1 MFEENIIISRR
12 RGVGWSVVPHHTT
25 ATVPLL
31 KAKGYRYQ
39 RPIGDLYPSLSS
51 FIQMIGHAL
60 PLMLGSFIVRVN
72 LYITFFSFFF
82 LGLYTGY
89 CCVQCIYVDKARVLI
104 I

>member
-12 RGVGWSVVPHHTT
+12 RGVGWSVVP
-25 ATVPLL
+25 PSLSLKL
-31 KAKGYRYQ
+31 KA
-39 RPIGDLYPSLSS
+39 IGIRGLLGTYMLYPSLSS

-60 PLMLGSFIVRVN
+60 PLILGSFIVRVN
-72 LYITFFSFFF
+72 LYIIFFSFF

-89 CCVQCIYVDKARVLI
+89 CCVQYIYVDKARVLI